1 MSPSV
6 KGFGCRPLTGD
17 AANSGGRR
25 PKASKGGNREKEC
38 AEGAGYKDCMVR
50 EAVETDAYGLE
61 PTHNF
66 NDPARLLLNGESNFR
81 SPCDSKDLGVA
92 KIAHSTTLA
101 RPVLPE
107 GSSGMALINFLRVQ
121 NPNPAETSQFC
132 SARQRHCQDLGEFG
146 FAARR
151 LRPS

>member
-1 MSPSV
+1 M
-6 KGFGCRPLTGD
+6 
-17 AANSGGRR
+17 
-25 PKASKGGNREKEC
+25 
-38 AEGAGYKDCMVR
+38 
-50 EAVETDAYGLE
+50 GL
-61 PTHNF
+61 
-66 NDPARLLLNGESNFR
+66 
-81 SPCDSKDLGVA
+81 PCDSKDLGVA

-151 LRPS
+151 LRPSVAQLGHWPDAAVDHDHADIDLWPAAPSKQTLQSYDSQLARPLRYIIARAI